1 MAKQKEKVEFWERL
15 PGETV
20 GQYDKFCAYRDM
32 KIPGDPSSRR
42 SIRALSGTIGSPKRY
57 LDKLSSSLQWVAR
70 AEAYDVEMERKAR
83 AQNEAAILKMRKD
96 HAELA
101 SQMIKKAAKRLLLIP
116 EEELSAAD
124 IVRMFDIGVKI
135 ERLSRG
141 QATENRQFSGEATF
155 NHTGDI
161 TVKSTM
167 DVNLTGLSDEDLTQ
181 LEVLLDKIYPEPAVG
196 GTNLERRK
204 RSDKI

>member
-1 MAKQKEKVEFWERL
+1 MAKQKEPAEFWERL

-70 AEAYDVEMERKAR
+70 ADAYDIEMERKAR
-83 AQNEAAILKMRKD
+83 AQNETAILKMRKD

-135 ERLSRG
+135 ERISRG
-141 QATENRQFSGEATF
+141 EATENRQISGKITAA
-155 NHTGDI
+155 HTG
-161 TVKSTM
+161 TVAFQFTDDLDFSC
-167 DVNLTGLSDEDLTQ
+167 LTDDELQ
-181 LEVLLDKIYPEPAVG
+181 GFELMLEKIYRPS
-196 GTNLERRK
+196 K
-204 RSDKI
+204 

>member
-1 MAKQKEKVEFWERL
+1 MAKQKEPAEFWERL

-32 KIPGDPSSRR
+32 KIPGDPTGRR
-42 SIRALSGTIGSPKRY
+42 SIRALSDTIGSPKRY
-57 LDKLSSSLQWVAR
+57 LDKLSSTLKWVAR
-70 AEAYDVEMERKAR
+70 AEAYDIEMERRAR
-83 AQNEAAILKMRKD
+83 KQNEAAILKMRRD

-124 IVRMFDIGVKI
+124 IVRMVDVGVKI

-141 QATENRQFSGEATF
+141 APTENRQITGEITAT
-155 NHTGDI
+155 HTGEVDFQF
-161 TVKSTM
+161 TDDLDFSC
-167 DVNLTGLSDEDLTQ
+167 LTDGELQDFELM
-181 LEVLLDKIYPEPAVG
+181 LEKIYRP
-196 GTNLERRK
+196 R
-204 RSDKI
+204 D

>member
-1 MAKQKEKVEFWERL
+1 MAKQKEPAEFWERL

-57 LDKLSSSLQWVAR
+57 LDKLSSSLQWVSR
-70 AEAYDVEMERKAR
+70 ADAYDIEMERKAR

-135 ERLSRG
+135 ERISRG
-141 QATENRQFSGEATF
+141 EATENRQISGEITAA
-155 NHTGDI
+155 HTG
-161 TVKSTM
+161 TVAFQFTDDLDFSC
-167 DVNLTGLSDEDLTQ
+167 LSDDELQ
-181 LEVLLDKIYPEPAVG
+181 GFELMLEKIYRPS
-196 GTNLERRK
+196 K
-204 RSDKI
+204 

>member
-1 MAKQKEKVEFWERL
+1 MAKQKEPAEFWERL

-42 SIRALSGTIGSPKRY
+42 SIRVLSGTIGSPKRY

-70 AEAYDVEMERKAR
+70 TEAYDIEMERKAR

-141 QATENRQFSGEATF
+141 APTENRQITGEITAA
-155 NHTGDI
+155 HTGEVDFQF
-161 TVKSTM
+161 TDDLDFSC
-167 DVNLTGLSDEDLTQ
+167 LTDGELQEFELM
-181 LEVLLDKIYPEPAVG
+181 LEKIYRPR
-196 GTNLERRK
+196 N
-204 RSDKI
+204 

>member
-1 MAKQKEKVEFWERL
+1 MAKQTEKAEFWERL

-42 SIRALSGTIGSPKRY
+42 SIRVLSVTIGSPKRY

-70 AEAYDVEMERKAR
+70 AEAYDVEMERKTR

-116 EEELSAAD
+116 EEELTAAD

-167 DVNLTGLSDEDLTQ
+167 DVNLTSLNDEELTQ
-181 LEVLLDKIYPEPAVG
+181 LEVLLDKIYPEPDTGDTKVKW
-196 GTNLERRK
+196 RK
-204 RSDKI
+204 SSDKI

>member
-1 MAKQKEKVEFWERL
+1 MAKQKEPAEFWERL

-70 AEAYDVEMERKAR
+70 AEAYDIEMERKAR

-135 ERLSRG
+135 ERISRG
-141 QATENRQFSGEATF
+141 EATENRQITGEITAAHSGTVAFQFTDDLDFSC
-155 NHTGDI
+155 
-161 TVKSTM
+161 
-167 DVNLTGLSDEDLTQ
+167 LTDDELQ
-181 LEVLLDKIYPEPAVG
+181 GFELMLEKVYRPSK
-196 GTNLERRK
+196 
-204 RSDKI
+204 

>member
-1 MAKQKEKVEFWERL
+1 MAKQKEPAEFWERL

-20 GQYDKFCAYRDM
+20 GQYDKFCGYRDM

-70 AEAYDVEMERKAR
+70 ADAYDIEMERKAR

-135 ERLSRG
+135 ERISRG
-141 QATENRQFSGEATF
+141 EATENRQISGEITAE
-155 NHTGDI
+155 HTG
-161 TVKSTM
+161 TVAFQFTDDLDFSC
-167 DVNLTGLSDEDLTQ
+167 LSDDELQ
-181 LEVLLDKIYPEPAVG
+181 GFELMLEKIYRPS
-196 GTNLERRK
+196 K
-204 RSDKI
+204 

>member
-1 MAKQKEKVEFWERL
+1 MAKQKEPAEFWERL

-70 AEAYDVEMERKAR
+70 ADAYDIEMERKAR

-135 ERLSRG
+135 ERISRG
-141 QATENRQFSGEATF
+141 EATENRQISGEITAA
-155 NHTGDI
+155 HTG
-161 TVKSTM
+161 TVAFQFTDDLDFSC
-167 DVNLTGLSDEDLTQ
+167 LSDDELQ
-181 LEVLLDKIYPEPAVG
+181 GFELMLEKIYRPSE
-196 GTNLERRK
+196 
-204 RSDKI
+204 

>member
-1 MAKQKEKVEFWERL
+1 MAKQKEPAEFWERL

-70 AEAYDVEMERKAR
+70 ADAYDIEMERKAR

-135 ERLSRG
+135 ERISRG
-141 QATENRQFSGEATF
+141 EATENRQISGEITAA
-155 NHTGDI
+155 HTG
-161 TVKSTM
+161 TVAFQFTDDLDFSC
-167 DVNLTGLSDEDLTQ
+167 LSDDELQ
-181 LEVLLDKIYPEPAVG
+181 GFELMLEKIYRPS
-196 GTNLERRK
+196 K
-204 RSDKI
+204 